1 LDTGWGVMTI
11 SLRARLYLAVAV
23 IIAVSVGVSAVL
35 SRRATLV
42 EVRQIGDQAR
52 DAVDISAAV
61 ANVQAAIASGGDTA
75 APEALAAFERE
86 TGRGFLVVD
95 TRNRVFAASNRMLV
109 GATVST
115 TNDGTVSLSLVRDA
129 LRVSLESVPMFH
141 IQLAGE
147 PMRLFALPSVALPT
161 AAGEFASQLRFRPAV
176 QPWLLSAAATG
187 IVALALMYGLA
198 RRILRPIG
206 ALTDAA
212 RRMEGGDLAVRV
224 GARGNDEIG
233 ELAHAFNAM
242 AGRLAEN
249 ERLRRQMV
257 GDVAHELRTPVTNLR
272 CILEGVQ
279 DGLEQT
285 DRRTI
290 DTLYDETMFLQRL
303 IADLQDLTLAEAG
316 TLPLQI
322 GVVDVCEV
330 IGRAVAAASSVPGGP
345 AVIVEVPSGLDVQ
358 ADRDRL
364 EQVVRNLLTNARQHT
379 PADGRINIRAS
390 RLEGHV
396 KVEVADTG
404 AGIAAEH
411 LPHVFDRFYRAD
423 PSRSR
428 RTGGAGL
435 GLTIVSQLVVAQG
448 GTVSGA
454 SDGPGRG
461 ATFRITLRAA

>member
-1 LDTGWGVMTI
+1 MTI

-42 EVRQIGDQAR
+42 EIRQIDDQAR
-52 DAVDISAAV
+52 DAVDLSAAV
-61 ANVQAAIASGGDTA
+61 ANVQAAIASGGETA
-75 APEALAAFERE
+75 APEAVAAFERE

-95 TRNRVFAASNRMLV
+95 TRNRVSAASNRMLV

-115 TNDGTVSLSLVRDA
+115 TDDGEVRLSRFWSALWLSLR
-129 LRVSLESVPMFH
+129 RVPVFH
-141 IQLAGE
+141 LQLAGE
-147 PMRLFALPSVALPT
+147 PMRLFALSSAASPT
-161 AAGEFASQLRFRPAV
+161 AAGEFTSQLHLLPAV
-176 QPWLLSAAATG
+176 RPWLLSAAATG

-224 GARGNDEIG
+224 DTRGNDEIG
-233 ELAHAFNAM
+233 ALAHAFNAM

-249 ERLRRQMV
+249 EHLRRQMV

-279 DGLEQT
+279 DGLERP

-322 GVVDVCEV
+322 SVVDVCEV
-330 IGRAVAAASSVPGGP
+330 ICRAVSAASSVPGGP
-345 AVIVEVPSGLDVQ
+345 AVIVDVPSGLDVQ

-364 EQVVRNLLTNARQHT
+364 EQVVRNLLTNAWQHT
-379 PADGRINIRAS
+379 PADGRINVRAS
-390 RLEGHV
+390 RLEGQV
-396 KVEVADTG
+396 TIEVADTG

-435 GLTIVSQLVVAQG
+435 GLTIVRQLVVAQG
-448 GTVSGA
+448 GTVSSA

-461 ATFRITLRAA
+461 AIFRITLRAA

>member
-1 LDTGWGVMTI
+1 MTI
-11 SLRARLYLAVAV
+11 SLRARLYLAVGV
-23 IIAVSVGVSAVL
+23 IIAVSVGVSAVV

-42 EVRQIGDQAR
+42 EIRQIGHPAR
-52 DAVDISAAV
+52 DAVDIFAAV
-61 ANVQAAIASGGDTA
+61 ANVQSAIASGGDAA

-95 TRNRVFAASNRMLV
+95 TRNRVSAASNRMLV

-115 TNDGTVSLSLVRDA
+115 TSDGTVNLSRVWGALRLSLR
-129 LRVSLESVPMFH
+129 SVPVFQL
-141 IQLAGE
+141 QLAGE
-147 PMRLFALPSVALPT
+147 PMRLFALPSAAPPT
-161 AAGEFASQLRFRPAV
+161 AAGEFGSQLHLLRTV
-176 QPWLLSAAATG
+176 QPWLLSAAAIG
-187 IVALALMYGLA
+187 ILALALMYGLA

-212 RRMEGGDLAVRV
+212 RRMEGGDLAARV
-224 GARGNDEIG
+224 DARANDEIG

-279 DGLEQT
+279 DGLEQP

-322 GVVDVCEV
+322 AVVDVCEV
-330 IGRAVAAASSVPGGP
+330 IGRAVSAASSVPGGP
-345 AVIVEVPSGLDVQ
+345 AVIVDVPSGLDVQ

-390 RLEGHV
+390 RLEGLV
-396 KVEVADTG
+396 KIEVADTG

-411 LPHVFDRFYRAD
+411 LPHLFDRFYRAD

-435 GLTIVSQLVVAQG
+435 GLTIVRQLVVAQG

-461 ATFRITLRAA
+461 ATFCITLRAA

>member
-1 LDTGWGVMTI
+1 MTI

-42 EVRQIGDQAR
+42 EIRQIGYQAR

-61 ANVQAAIASGGDTA
+61 ANVRAAIASGGDTA
-75 APEALAAFERE
+75 APQALAAFERE
-86 TGRGFLVVD
+86 TGRGFMVVD
-95 TRNRVFAASNRMLV
+95 TRNRVSAASNRMLV

-115 TNDGTVSLSLVRDA
+115 TDDGEVRLSRFWGALHLSL
-129 LRVSLESVPMFH
+129 LSVPVFH
-141 IQLAGE
+141 LQLAGE
-147 PMRLFALPSVALPT
+147 PMRLFALPSAALPT
-161 AAGEFASQLRFRPAV
+161 ATGEFVSQLRLRPAV
-176 QPWLLSAAATG
+176 QPWLLSATAIG

-212 RRMEGGDLAVRV
+212 RRMEGGDLAVRLD
-224 GARGNDEIG
+224 ARGTDEIG

-249 ERLRRQMV
+249 EHLRRQMV
-257 GDVAHELRTPVTNLR
+257 ADVAHELRTPVTNLR
-272 CILEGVQ
+272 CIVEGLQ
-279 DGLEQT
+279 DGLEQP

-330 IGRAVAAASSVPGGP
+330 IGRAVSAASSVPGGP
-345 AVIVEVPSGLDVQ
+345 AVIVDVPSGLDVQ

-364 EQVVRNLLTNARQHT
+364 EQVVRNLLTNAWQHT
-379 PADGRINIRAS
+379 PADGRITIRAS
-390 RLEGHV
+390 RLDGHV
-396 KVEVADTG
+396 TIEVADTG

-411 LPHVFDRFYRAD
+411 LPRVFDRFYRAD

-428 RTGGAGL
+428 RTGGVGL
-435 GLTIVSQLVVAQG
+435 GLTIVRQLVLAQG

-461 ATFRITLRAA
+461 ARFRITLRAA